1 MGLLD
6 TGTPLANGDSLT
18 AESIQDKLDIIQD
31 YLNGRNIG
39 RGQLVHD
46 GAIGCVTLS
55 GPNLTLVS
63 GTTKT
68 LAIGIPGVLANCYA
82 FAWSF
87 SFVGLSTALTSSQW
101 IDVVIKRSLA
111 ELPPSTDTIAEIK
124 ILHTAPTNPG
134 GGSGTI
140 SPELRLMSSS
150 IGSVIFAEFDIA
162 NEAGGIDMYC
172 PQVTIWYRGQLT
184 TVE

>member
-6 TGTPLANGDSLT
+6 TGIPLADGDSLT

-55 GPNLTLVS
+55 GANITLVS

-68 LAIGIPGVLANCYA
+68 LAIAVPGIPDNCYA

-87 SFVGLSTALTSSQW
+87 SFVGLSSALTSSQK
-101 IDVVIKRSLA
+101 IDVVIGRFLA
-111 ELPPSTDTIAEIK
+111 EFPPSTDTITEIE
-124 ILHTAPTNPG
+124 IPHTATSNPWVDG
-134 GGSGTI
+134 GVI

-150 IGSVIFAEFDIA
+150 IGSVIFAKFDITNAA
-162 NEAGGIDMYC
+162 NAIEMYC